1 MDSLVKTFVVN
12 LEDYKENF
20 DEQKPYLEHVGIV
33 PERFSAINALK
44 NEHLHYKDF
53 IAKYALYFTPKST
66 IGCGL
71 SHVLLAHHINNIYI
85 KSGKCNDKY
94 FLIME
99 DDAFPVEKYNNKID
113 FLTTCNT
120 TINEIEILDPNWDII
135 QLHSDA
141 LFPTHS
147 TYHTHFFCG
156 STAAYLIS
164 RKGID
169 KMTNEKVTNHVDFF
183 TQNFIKYNKYRSRY
197 NLFYTDE
204 QQSLNRKKN
213 NYYSVNIKKSI
224 LQKMI
229 PLRGEKDW
237 GHFLNF
243 KIIRLPLLNHDLT
256 GNEILD
262 YLAVILLIKFS
273 LKHIKK

>member
-1 MDSLVKTFVVN
+1 MDSFVKTFVVN

>member
-94 FLIME
+94 FLTMHYTRLRRPE
-99 DDAFPVEKYNNKID
+99 VCKCWRGDQTHNPAGCK
-113 FLTTCNT
+113 NT
-120 TINEIEILDPNWDII
+120 HQEVSDQKLS
-135 QLHSDA
+135 HSN
-141 LFPTHS
+141 LEF
-147 TYHTHFFCG
+147 
-156 STAAYLIS
+156 YLIS
-164 RKGID
+164 LS
-169 KMTNEKVTNHVDFF
+169 
-183 TQNFIKYNKYRSRY
+183 NFLSTLYSPFIVSR
-197 NLFYTDE
+197 
-204 QQSLNRKKN
+204 QVS
-213 NYYSVNIKKSI
+213 SS
-224 LQKMI
+224 
-229 PLRGEKDW
+229 
-237 GHFLNF
+237 
-243 KIIRLPLLNHDLT
+243 
-256 GNEILD
+256 
-262 YLAVILLIKFS
+262 
-273 LKHIKK
+273 